1 MDISNAPHLIKIV
14 KAVGDLEKINICEV
28 DNECTVPPFN
38 DSDAFKF
45 VGKNISLVNL
55 LTVLVFQPRELAHG
69 GGINFII

>member
-45 VGKNISLVNL
+45 VGKNLIKPYKVDRSPMLYPV
-55 LTVLVFQPRELAHG
+55 
-69 GGINFII
+69 